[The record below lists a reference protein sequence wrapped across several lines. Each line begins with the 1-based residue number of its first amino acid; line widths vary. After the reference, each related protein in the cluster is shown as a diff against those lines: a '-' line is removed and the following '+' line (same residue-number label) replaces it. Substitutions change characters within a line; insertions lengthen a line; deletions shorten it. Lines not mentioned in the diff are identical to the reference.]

1 MADSNCVFCPRLLA
15 GEIAFSGRS
24 LEGYRESW
32 VSFDDRRFMQSAQ
45 SVLRP
50 RRTSALHRATAW
62 DSFANRCEPHH
73 LGVPVD
79 GGRKFFAVISIVT
92 YEDCIL
98 LTLSLR
104 LFAERVRYLK
114 GHGALAWAT
123 RLKSPRAEYVGDHRE
138 PPRRARRSHLPRV
151 VAGALLASIALTAH
165 AVTCLNN
172 LPASNPDSSY
182 TVHGDGTA
190 TDTRTG
196 LTWKVC
202 SEGQVWNAGACS
214 GTASMKPWAT
224 ALSDAEAH
232 VFAAHSDWRL
242 PNVKELRSLIEEC
255 RASPSI
261 NDTVFPSTPASGFF
275 WSSSPVVIIS
285 TDAWIVGTAGAY
297 ATGAYRGNPYNVRL
311 VRGGQSFANPP
322 NLPPTISQLSVA
334 VDGAGVVSGGMVV
347 NDPEGDL
354 LTKLRLR
361 IYKTVGGTECTIDVG
376 APYNSTQPSGTKNFS
391 QSCRSYFDTQGSGT
405 YYVMI
410 DAFDVRGAQTP
421 YQAQANQ
428 PTLVWNA
435 IGLTGLGLTPYKI
448 LPGQT
453 ANLTPLP
460 ANAGLGAC
468 TSNNTGIATVSGSV
482 VTGVSRGEAIITCG
496 AFTIEIQV
504 RRPWVQNINPS
515 TAPPFVLTEFAIT
528 GEDLDFVAEVELDG
542 CVGKMTE
549 RPRSFTPSDTFTPG
563 AMLRYFSCLP
573 VTGGNRQLRFKA
585 LNGTQNFA
593 DWRSAPAVAGPTP
606 PGCAVAQPLGCAVAI
621 AAPGSFIAI
630 ADRLNVFAELR
641 DNPYYGRGGKML
653 WNEMPF
659 SRLMELQDRLR
670 QEGLDVSTP
679 SSISTARENAQ
690 TQLRAITRDKLVEAI
705 GTADGFTWKNWLRTP
720 LRFAGGVLTQYG
732 EYEPADWAQL
742 TSAIAMNGALAVA
755 DATGIGNA
763 VDAARYAGKSWPQL
777 AKMSNYSSAL
787 LRSGDSKLVRVGEYL
802 VADESLITILKVGSK
817 AVDGWTTDEKE
828 RVATLVE
835 GFSQVALS
843 VALSHLPVTTT
854 VTTTNMPYLTSWLRN
869 GAPAAG
875 LNDFVRDG
883 IIEFSSATAVHSAS
897 VMTTSGFLS
906 ATQTEELLNGL
917 EDAAI
922 GAVPIV
928 GAWVDTYNA
937 SKRIADRVLARSKM
951 FATAEDINN
960 WFGEQGEEINRQYV
974 ALKLALLFEEAD
986 KQLGR
991 EALRDPL
998 PTTTFGLPAS
1008 WTTQAASIQRVVV
1021 ITHGWNSEANAWPDA
1036 LVRRFCGRIGG
1047 TVQTEIAAAD
1057 KTISGVSAWCMQGG
1071 WLVAGYNW
1079 HQDARITGNESS
1091 VARLPSEALVNAK
1104 RHGQD
1109 FAQLLK
1115 DVGITPIF
1123 VQAIGH
1129 SAGSG
1134 FVEEYL
1140 GVFKA
1145 MATPPTRH
1153 ATFLDAYCPDI
1164 LAGCNYGESATWA
1177 EQYVDRRTVGD
1188 GTLLFTNE
1196 TLANAYNFD
1205 VTDLDP
1211 VSEYDGELD
1220 AVAFHAFP
1228 YRVYVQSASSL
1239 PLDPAWGGVRTNV
1252 IGAPL
1257 SALPRGLTSS
1267 AAITSY
1273 YNGVSLTYPRGFR
1286 CVVRGT
1292 NEAAS
1297 ATSCLIRNSAASTSG
1312 TTSPVAPTQTP
1323 STTSYCGDSVNLGV
1337 TTSAGFAAIL
1347 QTCGLSAP
1355 SAAPAKAIA
1364 AASVNAAS
1372 VVAVAS
1378 ARSSVIT
1385 SSASNQIDVSYTYV
1399 AGAGATT
1406 IRMYLD
1412 DGLVFART
1420 LRVTDVGRSF
1430 SERIPLAVLSAGQHY
1445 FQSVVTTDSVTQ
1457 ARVDLTS
1464 VNFAL
1469 REANTS
1475 GVCGRQNGITSA
1487 AKPTELCA
1495 AGQPSAVSS
1504 GTAWT
1509 WSCGGLGASASSAN
1523 CSAPV
1528 ASCSLDVDGDGLA
1541 TPAIDGV
1548 ILMRY
1553 LMGFKGAALTAGLT
1567 IPGPRSNH
1575 QRIEEYLAS
1584 PAMFDVF
1591 GRISA
1596 GAVPGTV
1603 DGLILGRVMAQ
1614 QPDAG
1619 LLQGVAV
1626 PAGAATTAAQV
1637 RARVLNRCF
1646 PVVPAVTLS
1655 KLTEYKYGD
1664 VWRDGNTTWAMAA
1677 KVVNLNDFYT
1687 RPDGAKAVRHQL
1699 FILSM
1704 TGNVLNE
1711 TPLGEAYLQ
1720 DNTFAQSAI
1729 WVQSAN
1735 TNNVEFFWNE
1745 KRANGTY
1752 LMAGVRG
1759 IFSKATGTVITRAD
1773 NFVDQN
1779 MGWYP
1784 WLAAD
1789 GLHHFRFGSSEMLD
1803 NSAVATTTPSAFAT
1817 RWNTER
1823 SAHSGAVAPAP
1834 TDADVAGRLCA
1845 LHCAQ

>member
-1 MADSNCVFCPRLLA
+1 MKTITRFARSGTLA
-15 GEIAFSGRS
+15 AAVLPSRSAVLARAARVWQAAPWRGAAIAI
-24 LEGYRESW
+24 
-32 VSFDDRRFMQSAQ
+32 
-45 SVLRP
+45 P
-50 RRTSALHRATAW
+50 
-62 DSFANRCEPHH
+62 
-73 LGVPVD
+73 
-79 GGRKFFAVISIVT
+79 
-92 YEDCIL
+92 
-98 LTLSLR
+98 
-104 LFAERVRYLK
+104 
-114 GHGALAWAT
+114 
-123 RLKSPRAEYVGDHRE
+123 
-138 PPRRARRSHLPRV
+138 
-151 VAGALLASIALTAH
+151 ALLAAHSAL
-165 AVTCLNN
+165 AVTCQNN
-172 LPASNPDSSY
+172 LPASNPDNVY
-182 TVHGDGTA
+182 AVHGDGTA
-190 TDTRTG
+190 TDTRSG

-202 SEGQVWNAGACS
+202 TEGKTWNAGSCTGSATTHS
-214 GTASMKPWAT
+214 WAA
-224 ALSDAEAH
+224 ALALAEGSVYAGQN
-232 VFAAHSDWRL
+232 DWRL
-242 PNVKELRSLIEEC
+242 PNLKELRSLVEEC
-255 RASPSI
+255 AASPAI
-261 NDTVFPSTPASGFF
+261 NAAIFPSTDSSGV
-275 WSSSPVVIIS
+275 WSGSPLANGSSY
-285 TDAWIVGTAGAY
+285 AWTVGFGDGFAGY
-297 ATGAYRGNPYNVRL
+297 DDRGLAGQVRL
-311 VRGGQSFANPP
+311 VRGGQTFGNPT

-361 IYKTVGGTECTIDVG
+361 VYKTVGGAECAIDVG

-410 DAFDVRGAQTP
+410 DSFDVRGAQTP
-421 YQAQANQ
+421 YQAQTNQ
-428 PTLVWNA
+428 PTLVWNV

-460 ANAGLGAC
+460 ANAGLGTC
-468 TSNNTGIATVSGSV
+468 TSNNTGIATVNGSV
-482 VTGVSRGEAIITCG
+482 VTGVGPGEAIITCG

-528 GEDLDFVAEVELDG
+528 GEDLDFVADVELDG

-573 VTGGNRQLRFKA
+573 VSGGNRQLRFKA

-593 DWRSAPAVAGPTP
+593 DWRSTPAVAGPTP
-606 PGCAVAQPLGCAVAI
+606 PGCAVVQPLGCAVAI
-621 AAPGSFIAI
+621 AAPGSFIPI

-641 DNPYYGRGGKML
+641 DNPYYGRDGKML

-659 SRLMELQDRLR
+659 SRLMELQERLR
-670 QEGLDVSTP
+670 QEGLNVSTP
-679 SSISTARENAQ
+679 SSIATARENAQ

-720 LRFAGGVLTQYG
+720 LRFAGGVLAQYG
-732 EYEPADWAQL
+732 EYEPTDWAQL

-777 AKMSNYSSAL
+777 AKMSSYSSAL

-817 AVDGWTTDEKE
+817 AVYGWTTDEKE

-843 VALSHLPVTTT
+843 AALSHLPVTTT

-1021 ITHGWNSEANAWPDA
+1021 VTHGWNAEANSWPDA

-1057 KTISGVSAWCMQGG
+1057 KTISGVSAWCIQGG

-1079 HQDARITGNESS
+1079 HQDARITGHESG
-1091 VARLPSEALVNAK
+1091 VVRLPSGALANAEK
-1104 RHGQD
+1104 HGED
-1109 FAQLLK
+1109 FALLLK
-1115 DVGITPIF
+1115 DIGLAPNF

-1134 FVEEYL
+1134 FVEKYL

-1145 MATPPTRH
+1145 SATPPTRH

-1164 LAGCNYGESATWA
+1164 LAGCKYGESATWA
-1177 EQYVDRRTVGD
+1177 EQYVDRRTLGD
-1188 GTLLFTNE
+1188 SKLLFTNE

-1211 VSEYDGELD
+1211 LSEYDGELD

-1228 YRVYVQSASSL
+1228 YRVYMQSASTL
-1239 PLDPAWGGVRTNV
+1239 PLDPAWGTVRTNV
-1252 IGAPL
+1252 IGAQL
-1257 SALPRGLTSS
+1257 GALPRGLTSS

-1273 YNGVSLTYPRGFR
+1273 YNGLSLTYPRGFR

-1312 TTSPVAPTQTP
+1312 IASPVAPTETP
-1323 STTSYCGDSVNLGV
+1323 TTRSYCGDSVNLGV

-1355 SAAPAKAIA
+1355 SAAPAKAIT

-1385 SSASNQIDVSYTYV
+1385 TSVSNQIEVSYMYV

-1412 DGLVFART
+1412 DDLVFAKT
-1420 LRVTDVGRSF
+1420 LRVTDVGRTF
-1430 SERIPLAVLSAGQHY
+1430 SERIPLTVLSAGQHY
-1445 FQSVVTTDSVTQ
+1445 FQSVVTTDSNTQ
-1457 ARVDLTS
+1457 ARVDLLS
-1464 VNFAL
+1464 VNFAM
-1469 REANTS
+1469 REANAP

-1509 WSCGGLGASASSAN
+1509 WSCGGLGASATSAS
-1523 CSAPV
+1523 CSAAV
-1528 ASCSLDVDGDGLA
+1528 ASCSLDVDGDGLS
-1541 TPAIDGV
+1541 TPTIDGV

-1553 LMGFKGAALTAGLT
+1553 LMGFKGASLTAGLT
-1567 IPGPRSNH
+1567 IPGPRSNY
-1575 QRIEEYLAS
+1575 QRIEEFLAA

-1591 GRISA
+1591 GRISV

-1626 PAGAATTAAQV
+1626 PAGTATTAAQV

-1646 PVVPAVTLS
+1646 PAAPTLTLT
-1655 KLTEYKYGD
+1655 KLSEYKYGD
-1664 VWRDGNTTWAMAA
+1664 VWRDGNTTWALAA
-1677 KVVNLNDFYT
+1677 KLVNANDRYIDA
-1687 RPDGAKAVRHQL
+1687 DGTVAPRNSIFL
-1699 FILSM
+1699 LRLSN
-1704 TGNVLNE
+1704 GSLAEV
-1711 TPLGEAYLQ
+1711 PLGEAYLQ
-1720 DNTFAQSAI
+1720 QNSFAHSAVR
-1729 WVQSAN
+1729 VQSTSAN
-1735 TNNVEFFWNE
+1735 DVDIFWSE
-1745 KRANGTY
+1745 KRTNGTY
-1752 LMAGVRG
+1752 SMAGVRAVVRRADLV
-1759 IFSKATGTVITRAD
+1759 ITQRSDLFATG
-1773 NFVDQN
+1773 N
-1779 MGWYP
+1779 MGWHP
-1784 WLAAD
+1784 WLGAD
-1789 GLHHFRFGSSEMLD
+1789 GVHHFNYAGGYNMLNTSSLGSIT
-1803 NSAVATTTPSAFAT
+1803 ASAFIAL
-1817 RWNTER
+1817 WNTER
-1823 SAHSGAVAPAP
+1823 GTHSNNVLPAN
-1834 TDADVAGRLCA
+1834 TDADVASRLCA
-1845 LHCAQ
+1845 LHCSP